1 MSSAIYK
8 LLPFLLLA
16 GCTET
21 LQQVNRD
28 LSSINRGM
36 ANAAG
41 APRAAR
47 PAGSA
52 PGVVPISAR
61 QLEQIDA
68 ALRAKDQ
75 NQAIAQ
81 AITEAAPVIRD
92 FVKIHGCLNGY
103 NGTFLNPYFVPG
115 KSEAAFNY
123 IGAPMQQMRYHDKS
137 SCVTVLRF
145 GGWTMPARNALQFE
159 VVYQAEDSGE
169 TVKSHHELR
178 KQPGN
183 EWLFSR

>member
-28 LSSINRGM
+28 LSSINRGL

-41 APRAAR
+41 APRAPK
-47 PAGSA
+47 PAGGA
-52 PGVVPISAR
+52 PDLAPISAR

-68 ALRAKDQ
+68 ALRVKEQ
-75 NQAIAQ
+75 NPAIAQ
-81 AITEAAPVIRD
+81 AIIEAAPVIRD
-92 FVKIHGCLNGY
+92 FIKINACLTGY
-103 NGTFLNPYFVPG
+103 NGTFLNAYLAPG
-115 KSEAAFNY
+115 RSESSFGY
-123 IGAPMQQMRYHDKS
+123 LGAPMPQMRYHDKS
-137 SCVTVLRF
+137 TCVTVLRF
-145 GGWTMPARNALQFE
+145 GGWTMPARNAIQFE

-169 TVKSHHELR
+169 TLKSYHELR
-178 KQPGN
+178 RQPGN
-183 EWLFSR
+183 DWLFYR